1 MASRWKESENLIA
14 CRMIRNFLVTA
25 YRNLLRNKFISVI
38 NIGGL
43 AIGMAA
49 CMLIAQYIVFERS
62 YDQFN
67 VHYKNLYRLVN
78 TRHYPTHTDQSV
90 GCVTSLGP
98 TLKETFPEVKDF
110 TRCSKSIRVFSW
122 KDNPTQFTRVFSV

>member
-1 MASRWKESENLIA
+1 
-14 CRMIRNFLVTA
+14 MIRNYVLTD
-25 YRNLLRNKFISVI
+25 YRNLLRNKFISIV

-67 VHYKNLYRLVN
+67 VRYKNLYRLVN
-78 TRHYPTHTDQSV
+78 TRYYPTHTDQSV
-90 GCVTSLGP
+90 GCITSLGP
-98 TLKETFPEVKDF
+98 TLKETFPEEIG
-110 TRCSKSIRVFSW
+110 RASCRERV
-122 KDNPTQFTRVFSV
+122 